1 MSTSSPSHPTR
12 VALVDA
18 YSMGNQL
25 VPALQRQGAECLHVR
40 SLNPDIHT
48 VKLKFPE
55 GFIAD
60 IRHDG
65 DVAATASALREWGV
79 SCVLAGGE
87 SGVELTDQ
95 LSAAL
100 GTPGNGMTRPAS
112 RRDKYEM
119 VLALRDAGMV
129 HAATIVSS
137 DADEIIAWAE
147 ANTGYPIVL
156 KPVASSGRD
165 NVVACASAE
174 EVRASHRR
182 ITSTTDRVGKPNT
195 VVLAQEFLDGDEYF
209 VNTVSRDGMHH
220 TVEIWRYHKRRIAGG
235 HTIHDYTEPL
245 APDDPKAGRLETYA
259 HQVLD
264 ALEIHNGASHA
275 EIMLTAKGPVLVEC
289 AGRAGGGVVP
299 EILSRGL
306 GANQI
311 DLLALSAARPDEFN
325 RLPTSVFR
333 LLRHTRFVNL
343 INLADHGIAPSHEA
357 MAAIRA
363 LPSCAHVVLIHQ
375 EGRPLTR
382 TVDFA
387 TQPGYVFLISD
398 DLAQLRADY
407 RKLREIEEDLY
418 TGSPDRQPAEG
429 VSP

>member
-1 MSTSSPSHPTR
+1 M
-12 VALVDA
+12 VDA

-25 VPALQRQGAECLHVR
+25 VPALNRHGVECVHVR
-40 SLNPDIHT
+40 SPHPDVHT
-48 VKLKFPE
+48 VKLKFPD
-55 GFIAD
+55 GFIGD
-60 IRHDG
+60 VRHDG

-100 GTPGNGMTRPAS
+100 GTPGNGMTRPTS
-112 RRDKYEM
+112 RRNKYEM

-137 DADEIIAWAE
+137 DADEIIEWAE
-147 ANTGYPIVL
+147 ATTGYPIIL

-165 NVVACASAE
+165 NVVACASPE
-174 EVRASHRR
+174 EVRTNHKR

-220 TVEIWRYHKRRIAGG
+220 TVEIWRYFKRRIAGG

-245 APDDPKAGRLETYA
+245 APDDPNARKLEAYA

-264 ALEIHNGASHA
+264 ALEIRNGASHA

-299 EILSRGL
+299 EILSRSL

-311 DLLALSAARPDEFN
+311 DLLALSVAEPDEFN
-325 RLPTSVFR
+325 RLPTSVYR
-333 LLRHTRFVNL
+333 LLRHIRFVNL
-343 INLADHGIAPSHEA
+343 VNLGDHGVAPSQEA
-357 MAAIRA
+357 MAGIRA
-363 LPSCAHVVLIHQ
+363 LPSCAHIVLMHQ
-375 EGRPLTR
+375 EGSPLTR

-398 DLAQLRADY
+398 DLAELRADY
-407 RKLREIEEDLY
+407 EKLREIEQDLY
-418 TGSPDRQPAEG
+418 AGGPDREPAEG
-429 VSP
+429 VRA